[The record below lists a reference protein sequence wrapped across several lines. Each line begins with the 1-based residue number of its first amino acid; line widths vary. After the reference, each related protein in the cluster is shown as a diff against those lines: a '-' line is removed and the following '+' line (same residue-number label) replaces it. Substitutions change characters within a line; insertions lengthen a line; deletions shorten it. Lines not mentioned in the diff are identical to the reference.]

1 MALNLLSLLS
11 LFSAG
16 LLGVSHYECS
26 LRIIPCVILTSAK
39 FPHSIKNFVSV
50 YGCFACMCLC
60 TPCVPGVQGSQKKA
74 LDTLEQELIYCYE
87 LPGDC

>member
-1 MALNLLSLLS
+1 MALNLLGLL
-11 LFSAG
+11 SAG
-16 LLGVSHYECS
+16 LFDVSLCS
-26 LRIIPCVILTSAK
+26 LRIIPCAILTSAK

-60 TPCVPGVQGSQKKA
+60 TPCVPGVQGGQKKA
-74 LDTLEQELIYCYE
+74 SDTLEQELTHCCE

>member
-11 LFSAG
+11 LLSAG
-16 LLGVSHYECS
+16 LLGVSLHS

-50 YGCFACMCLC
+50 YGCFTCMCLC
-60 TPCVPGVQGSQKKA
+60 TPCVPGVHGGQKKA
-74 LDTLEQELIYCYE
+74 LDTLEQELIHCCE
-87 LPGDC
+87 MPGDC